1 MKYAFL
7 TAIMASF
14 ITISASASE
23 AVQQNSEKPEKFT
36 TTQEYLAQPN
46 IEPLMENV
54 EPAAGAVATNS
65 KNPLL
70 ERKFNNFKK

>member
-1 MKYAFL
+1 MKYAL
-7 TAIMASF
+7 TIALVSSF
-14 ITISASASE
+14 ITISASADDSK
-23 AVQQNSEKPEKFT
+23 QQNASQDAKFV
-36 TTQEYLAQPN
+36 TTQEYLAQPS

-54 EPAAGAVATNS
+54 EPAAGGVAADA